1 MANTFL
7 SDISSQKPNSKNTL
21 LYGVQYSTTE
31 ASYIDFCRVL
41 AENEDPK
48 EYVCPGRED
57 LEIERIEVKEAPKRQ
72 RCDPYEDKPQD
83 SYAYMIYRALEC
95 SPEGKLT
102 LSDIYTWIEQM
113 YPFYRNADPVWKNS
127 IRHNLSLNAA
137 FKKIPRPES
146 SKGKG
151 GYWAIDHESQKNGK
165 TLKRKRSVRVVES
178 SHVSAILGDNSS
190 KLIF

>member
-1 MANTFL
+1 MVNIFL
-7 SDISSQKPNSKNTL
+7 SDISAQRPNSKSAL
-21 LYGVQYSTTE
+21 LYGAQYSTTE

-41 AENEDPK
+41 AEGEDPR

-57 LEIERIEVKEAPKRQ
+57 LEVERVEAREAPKKPK
-72 RCDPYEDKPQD
+72 CEASEEKPQD
-83 SYAYMIYRALEC
+83 SYAYMIYRALES

-102 LSDIYTWIEQM
+102 LSDIYGWIEQT
-113 YPFYRNADPVWKNS
+113 YPFYRSADPVWKNS

-151 GYWAIDHESQKNGK
+151 GYWAIDHESQKNGR

-178 SHVSAILGDNSS
+178 ERVASILGDASG